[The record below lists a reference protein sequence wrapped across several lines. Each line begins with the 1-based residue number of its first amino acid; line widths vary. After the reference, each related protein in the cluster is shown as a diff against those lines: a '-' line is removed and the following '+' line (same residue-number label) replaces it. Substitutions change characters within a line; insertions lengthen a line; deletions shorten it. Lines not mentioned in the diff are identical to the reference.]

1 MSHPVR
7 MTLTRLAFLH
17 AVRAGEV
24 VVDRLGL
31 GRPAYKG
38 LRKVSAQLRE
48 LERAG
53 WVSVPSRLPGSG
65 RTVVVELTPAG
76 REILEADPS

>member
-53 WVSVPSRLPGSG
+53 TGFRQAAGPSHRRLNRNVDTRATIVNG
-65 RTVVVELTPAG
+65 
-76 REILEADPS
+76 